1 MWLFFHIWAQAIKF
15 IYLCFIIAVNKND
28 KADNKMGEAKK
39 PKTTGNKTQ
48 RCSLSAVVYW

>member
-1 MWLFFHIWAQAIKF
+1 MWVFFHIWAQAIKF

-39 PKTTGNKTQ
+39 PKTTGNKT
-48 RCSLSAVVYW
+48 